1 MINDKL
7 CVIPWIHM
15 NVESNGTVI
24 PCCMTAAHNYTVGDA
39 NTQTIEQ
46 LWNNN
51 AMTALRRDMI
61 SGIEPRICNKCFDQ
75 ERVLGHS
82 SRTINNATFK
92 SSYDNIKNITN
103 DDGTVTEL
111 KLKYWDFRFSNICNF
126 KCRSC
131 GPRYSSAWVPDANKM
146 KMTVQDKVW
155 HIEQVDNK
163 PNYEFLEQHIDY
175 VEKIYFAGGEPLM
188 MQEHWDTLELIDK
201 HNRYD
206 VKVLYNT
213 NLSVLTYNKRNVLD
227 YWKNWKRGQLHVS
240 VSIDEIDERAEYVR
254 SGTNWAKLEE
264 NLTAVSKLDNVILW
278 PSFTVSVYNVF
289 RLPEI
294 IERLIS
300 LGVVNS
306 KFNYKNFH
314 INMLTD
320 PKPQRVSVLP
330 QQFREEITKKL
341 REYMIT
347 FKQRY
352 NSDLGSMFDYVFEYL
367 NRQETSEVVNK
378 FLTYSE
384 KLDAIRNESMINVI
398 PELKCLRS

>member
-1 MINDKL
+1 MITDKL

-61 SGIEPRICNKCFDQ
+61 NGIEPRICNKCFDQ
-75 ERVLGHS
+75 ERVIGQS
-82 SRTINNATFK
+82 SRTINNQVFK
-92 SSYDNIKNITN
+92 NSYENIPNITN
-103 DDGTVTEL
+103 SDGTVTEL

-146 KMTVQDKVW
+146 KMSVQDKVW

-163 PNYEFLEQHIDY
+163 PNYEFLKQHIDY

-206 VKVLYNT
+206 VRVLYNT
-213 NLSVLTYNKRNVLD
+213 NLSMLAYNKRNVLD
-227 YWKNWKRGQLHVS
+227 YWKNWKKGKLVVS

-254 SGTNWAKLEE
+254 SGTNWTKLEE

-289 RLPEI
+289 RIPMI
-294 IERLIS
+294 IDRLLALNVIS
-300 LGVVNS
+300 
-306 KFNYKNFH
+306 KEFDYKNFH
-314 INMLTD
+314 INVLTGPD
-320 PKPQRVSVLP
+320 HLRINVLP
-330 QQFREEITKKL
+330 DSFRREILTQ
-341 REYMIT
+341 YSDYCT
-347 FKQRY
+347 SYKQRY
-352 NSDLGSMFDYVFEYL
+352 NVDLGHVFDYIIDYL
-367 NRQETSEVVNK
+367 KQPQNESMVQK
-378 FLTYSE
+378 FIKYSNT
-384 KLDAIRNESMINVI
+384 LDEIRNESTFSVI
-398 PELKCLRS
+398 PELRCLL

>member
-1 MINDKL
+1 MITDKL

-61 SGIEPRICNKCFDQ
+61 NGIEPRICNKCFDQ
-75 ERVLGHS
+75 ERVIGQS
-82 SRTINNATFK
+82 SRTINNQVFK
-92 SSYDNIKNITN
+92 NSYENIPNITN
-103 DDGTVTEL
+103 SDGTVTEL

-146 KMTVQDKVW
+146 KMSVQDKVW

-163 PNYEFLEQHIDY
+163 PNYEFLKQHIDY

-206 VKVLYNT
+206 VRVLYNT
-213 NLSVLTYNKRNVLD
+213 NLSMLAYNKRNVLD
-227 YWKNWKRGQLHVS
+227 YWKNWKKGKLVVS

-254 SGTNWAKLEE
+254 SGTNWTKLEE
-264 NLTAVSKLDNVILW
+264 NLTAVSTLDNVILW

-289 RLPEI
+289 RIPMI
-294 IERLIS
+294 IDRLLALNVIS
-300 LGVVNS
+300 
-306 KFNYKNFH
+306 KEFDYKNFH
-314 INMLTD
+314 INVLTGPD
-320 PKPQRVSVLP
+320 HLRINVLP
-330 QQFREEITKKL
+330 MEFRREILKL
-341 REYMIT
+341 YSDYCT
-347 FKQRY
+347 SYKQRY
-352 NSDLGSMFDYVFEYL
+352 NVDLGSVFDYIIDHLKQPQNESMV
-367 NRQETSEVVNK
+367 QK
-378 FLTYSE
+378 FIKYSNT
-384 KLDAIRNESMINVI
+384 LDEIRNESTFSVI
-398 PELKCLRS
+398 PELRCLL

>member
-15 NVESNGTVI
+15 NVESNGRVI

-46 LWNNN
+46 LWNNDS
-51 AMTALRRDMI
+51 MTALRKDMI
-61 SGIEPRICNKCFDQ
+61 NGIEPRICNKCFDQ

-82 SRTINNATFK
+82 SRTHNNDFFK
-92 SSYDNIKNITN
+92 KSYENIPNITN
-103 DDGTVTEL
+103 SDGTVIEL

-146 KMTVQDKVW
+146 KLSSQDKVW

-206 VKVLYNT
+206 VRVLYNT
-213 NLSVLTYNKRNVLD
+213 NLSVLSYNKRNVLD
-227 YWKNWKRGQLHVS
+227 YWKNWKKGNLHIS

-254 SGTNWAKLEE
+254 SGTNWSKLED
-264 NLTAVSKLDNVILW
+264 NLVTVNKLDNVILW
-278 PSFTVSVYNVF
+278 PSFTVSIYNVF
-289 RLPEI
+289 RIPMI
-294 IERLIS
+294 IDRLIA
-300 LGVVNS
+300 LNVIT
-306 KFNYKNFH
+306 KEFNYKNFH
-314 INMLTD
+314 INVLTG
-320 PKPQRVSVLP
+320 PNQLRINVLP
-330 QQFREEITKKL
+330 TEFRREILKQ
-341 REYMIT
+341 YSDYCISY
-347 FKQRY
+347 KQRY
-352 NSDLGSMFDYVFEYL
+352 NVDLGSVFDYIIDHLKQPQNEPMVKNFI
-367 NRQETSEVVNK
+367 K
-378 FLTYSE
+378 YSNT
-384 KLDAIRNESMINVI
+384 LDEIRNESTFTVI
-398 PELKCLRS
+398 PELQCLL